1 MNKPI
6 KLKNKLEKMIKV
18 IEAILA
24 LALIVIVVVEGIYI
38 VLDVFDKI
46 KTDNIISESQKILS
60 DFLLLAVTLE
70 FAIMLIKKD
79 LLAITDIFMI
89 ALARK
94 VVLGDGGASEY
105 LVAVI
110 TFALLIFLKQ
120 MALDQYLLNSIKEKF
135 FNNGRKKF
143 EETVEEKLDEKID
156 ERINEKIDERINNKL
171 IDN

>member
-1 MNKPI
+1 MKKKTI
-6 KLKNKLEKMIKV
+6 ISERLEKMIKV

-24 LALIVIVVVEGIYI
+24 LALIVIVIVEGVYI
-38 VLDVFDKI
+38 VLDVFDKV
-46 KTDNIISESQKILS
+46 KTDNIISESKIILS

-105 LVAVI
+105 LIAVI

-120 MALDQYLLNSIKEKF
+120 MALDQYLINSLKEKF
-135 FNNGRKKF
+135 FKGNPKEKIESTI
-143 EETVEEKLDEKID
+143 EEIVESKLEDKISKKLDD
-156 ERINEKIDERINNKL
+156 RL
-171 IDN
+171 